1 MAMEKIKRIIP
12 YAVVLLIS
20 VFFWV
25 LACRFGCETRSGNLG
40 PDFWPKLL
48 LGLTM
53 VVCLYEIA
61 KTALF
66 YQRNALEDDD
76 GEEKAETPKR
86 YPGLLV
92 IGALL
97 TVAYVYFVTIVGFIL
112 CTFLFLLLF
121 MIVGRYRKVWVI
133 AANSVIGT
141 VLFVL
146 IFMKAVYVSL
156 PLGQGPFQQFS
167 LLVLKML
174 GIK

>member
-1 MAMEKIKRIIP
+1 MTIEKIKRIIP
-12 YAVVLLIS
+12 YAVVFLIS
-20 VFFWV
+20 AYFYV
-25 LACRFGCETRSGNLG
+25 LAGRFGFVAKAGNLG

-53 VVCLYEIA
+53 AVCLYEIA

-66 YQRNALEDDD
+66 HRRKAPEDGA
-76 GEEKAETPKR
+76 GEEKAEVSKR

-92 IGALL
+92 IGTLM
-97 TVAYVYFVTIVGFIL
+97 TVAYVYFVNILGFIL
-112 CTFLFLLLF
+112 CTFLYLALF
-121 MIVGRYRKVWVI
+121 MVVGRYRKVWVI
-133 AANSVIGT
+133 ASNSVIGT
-141 VLFVL
+141 VLFVV

-167 LLVLKML
+167 LLILKIL

>member
-1 MAMEKIKRIIP
+1 MAIEKIKRLIP
-12 YAVVLLIS
+12 CAVILVVS
-20 VFFWV
+20 AYFYV
-25 LACRFGCETRSGNLG
+25 LAGRFGFDAKAGNLG

-66 YQRNALEDDD
+66 YRGKALEDDA
-76 GEEKAETPKR
+76 GEEKAGAPKR
-86 YPGLLV
+86 YPGLLI
-92 IGALL
+92 IGTLM
-97 TVAYVYFVTIVGFIL
+97 TVAYVYFVNILGFIL
-112 CTFLFLLLF
+112 CTFLYLALF
-121 MIVGRYRKVWVI
+121 MVVGRYRKLWVI

-141 VLFVL
+141 VLFVV

-167 LLVLKML
+167 LLALKML
-174 GIK
+174 GIT